1 MESDAKLN
9 DTIQHKLQELKTLL
23 NVKHSSLLEQKQQ
36 TESYRANTIKSVAD
50 TASSCVVAERQ
61 TRLKAA
67 AASNT
72 FDFDNFN

>member
-36 TESYRANTIKSVAD
+36 TESYRANTIKNVAD
-50 TASSCVVAERQ
+50 TASSCVVAVRQ
-61 TRLKAA
+61 ARLKAA

-72 FDFDNFN
+72 FDFDKFN